1 MTTHDPQ
8 ALRKAFGSFMT
19 GVTVVTT
26 TTEDNT
32 PVGFTANSFT
42 SVSLDPP
49 LLLVCPAKS
58 LTSFAAFLHC
68 QHFAINILS
77 EQQKDVSNVFAK
89 SKDDRFSQVNWH
101 LDSLGNP
108 VLANVLT
115 HFSCKVHQKI
125 DAGDHYILIGEII
138 EFASQ
143 EGNGLGYSS
152 SGYFS
157 LGLERQA
164 AALTAKKT
172 NVTIGAIIEHDGKVL
187 VNEVDGKYNLPSITT
202 DSKTNAVLAI
212 KQYLQQQGIAAL
224 LRTVFSV
231 YNDRTNNVDY
241 IFYHASAD
249 NADSNG
255 LGHYVPITEV
265 TNKAFVSAAMTS
277 MMQRYREETQ
287 NGAYSVY
294 VGTEESGDIH

>member
-1 MTTHDPQ
+1 MTAHDPQ

-26 TTEDNT
+26 MNEDGL

-58 LTSFAAFLHC
+58 LTSFAAFSNC
-68 QHFAINILS
+68 QHFAVNILS
-77 EQQKDVSNVFAK
+77 EQQKDISNVFAK
-89 SKDDRFSQVNWH
+89 SKDDRFSQVSWH
-101 LDSLGNP
+101 KDSLDNP
-108 VLANVLT
+108 ILDNVLT
-115 HFSCKVHQKI
+115 HFSCKLHQKI
-125 DAGDHYILIGEII
+125 EAGDHYILIGEII
-138 EFASQ
+138 DFATQ

-164 AALTAKKT
+164 AALTAKKA
-172 NVTIGAIIEHDGKVL
+172 NVTIGAIIEHEGKVL
-187 VNEVDGKYNLPSITT
+187 VNDVDGKYNLPSITT
-202 DSKTNAVLAI
+202 DSKTNAVNAI
-212 KQYLQQQGIAAL
+212 KQYLQDNAINAVLG
-224 LRTVFSV
+224 TVFSV
-231 YNDRTNNVDY
+231 YNDRANNTDY
-241 IFYHASAD
+241 IFYHASAED
-249 NADSNG
+249 DKAAG
-255 LGHYVPITEV
+255 LGNYIPISTLNSDSFV
-265 TNKAFVSAAMTS
+265 TAAMSS
-277 MMQRYREETQ
+277 MMKRYREETQ